1 MKNEIINML
10 HKKENK
16 DEIKSIFNAIVDI
29 CFLDIYPYF
38 YFFCTLFIL
47 MFLFNLA
54 IIVYLMRGKITIVKK
69 K

>member
-10 HKKENK
+10 RKKENTE
-16 DEIKSIFNAIVDI
+16 EIKSIFYAIVDI

-47 MFLFNLA
+47 IFLFNLA
-54 IIVYLMRGKITIVKK
+54 IIVYLVRGKFSISRKK
-69 K
+69 

>member
-47 MFLFNLA
+47 IFLFNLA

>member
-47 MFLFNLA
+47 MFLLNLA
-54 IIVYLMRGKITIVKK
+54 IIVYLMRGKFIIVKK